1 MNDVLAIYVPCF
13 QSTLGS
19 LGHRFQIRAP
29 CPVFALFWYLGWLS
43 IQQIKD
49 RVIEICI
56 KNKDVHFSGI
66 LKKCLMYQNA
76 QKGKHLNNC
85 ITMSTALQRLGQE
98 SNNIK

>member
-56 KNKDVHFSGI
+56 KNKDVHLVGI
-66 LKKCLMYQNA
+66 LKKCLMVIKILFSRLFIPCYVYA
-76 QKGKHLNNC
+76 RTKHVV
-85 ITMSTALQRLGQE
+85 E
-98 SNNIK
+98 K